1 MSVLHGSRR
10 SASRALASTEDACL
24 SGRKQASVSE
34 TRVAELEEQLQ
45 EARRELAETQTRM
58 GGLASPHALAKTKGR
73 VRSSTPHGCIV
84 AAKAFITSAS
94 LTHMYND
101 VWRCR

>member
-1 MSVLHGSRR
+1 MPALYASRR
-10 SASRALASTEDACL
+10 VVSRGVAITKASCL
-24 SGRKQASVSE
+24 SGRKQEASVSE

-73 VRSSTPHGCIV
+73 VRGQAHPIDS
-84 AAKAFITSAS
+84 
-94 LTHMYND
+94 
-101 VWRCR
+101 

>member
-1 MSVLHGSRR
+1 MSVLYANRR
-10 SASRALASTEDACL
+10 STSRGVAITEAPCL
-24 SGRKQASVSE
+24 FGTGQEASVSE

-73 VRSSTPHGCIV
+73 VRGQAHEIDS
-84 AAKAFITSAS
+84 
-94 LTHMYND
+94 
-101 VWRCR
+101 